1 MRFVTS
7 SRRALLVSASLSL
20 AALPAVAQDAAP
32 PEDEVEA
39 EADDQSAN
47 DVVIVTGTRITA
59 GGAKDVKHFRSIA
72 LSDFAD
78 GLPDATSLTAEGL
91 LSEHDLALPPAGT
104 CEQLFCVVPHAKP
117 ASWDAGTQFLGIGF
131 DSNVDADS
139 YKAEPLSLIAVID
152 RSGSMSGPPIAQ
164 VKAGLHAALDQMR
177 EGDRFGIVIYGSDT
191 RVHQQVVDVEGNREA
206 LHRAIDAIEI
216 NGSTYME
223 AGLKLGFETAF
234 AELGSSRGKTRLML
248 FTDENPN
255 VGDTSAEGF
264 MGQALDGSRKG
275 VDMTTIGVGDHFRS
289 DLAVKISSV
298 RGGNMFFLPS
308 ADSGKALFE
317 REFENMVSAVAY
329 DLVLS
334 IDPADGMTVGA
345 IYGVPGE
352 VIADAGAGT
361 VTVTIGS
368 AFLSSNG
375 GGIFA
380 TLEGTP
386 AQPGSALA
394 QVSVTY
400 TDAITDKRES
410 DAKPVIAASGPP
422 PANLAKAEVLVDQFR
437 STQAALAA
445 YHEKSDPAAAASILG
460 DLSQR
465 MAAAEIEGLGEEQK
479 LVGSLQTRA
488 AKLAGLM
495 TDGKTEPYEVVGI
508 WRVAMHKGVDD
519 ISRGDRVEITR
530 DGEFITERTRG
541 RAAGDEIY
549 QEFAINE
556 RQLHIEGTDLVF
568 NYRIRGDRLVLKN
581 ALDGVEIQ
589 MVREVS

>member
-1 MRFVTS
+1 MRFITS
-7 SRRALLVSASLSL
+7 SRRALFLSVSLSL
-20 AALPAVAQDAAP
+20 AALPALAQDAAP
-32 PEDEVEA
+32 PEEE
-39 EADDQSAN
+39 DDSAQ
-47 DVVIVTGTRITA
+47 DAVIVTGTRITQ
-59 GGAKDVKHFRSIA
+59 GGAKDVKHFRSISLNEVA
-72 LSDFAD
+72 S
-78 GLPDATSLTAEGL
+78 GLPDGQSLTAEGL
-91 LSEHDLALPPAGT
+91 LSEHDLALPPAGP
-104 CEQLFCVVPHAKP
+104 CEQLFCVVPHAKTS
-117 ASWDAGTQFLGIGF
+117 SWDAGTQFLGIGF
-131 DSNVDADS
+131 DSNVDAES

-152 RSGSMSGPPIAQ
+152 RSGSMSGSPIAQ

-177 EGDRFGIVIYGSDT
+177 EGDRFGIVIYGSNT
-191 RVHQQVVDVEGNREA
+191 VVHQAVVDVSDNRAA
-206 LHRAIDAIEI
+206 LHRAIDAIQI
-216 NGSTYME
+216 DGSTYME
-223 AGLKLGFETAF
+223 AGLRLGFETAF
-234 AELGSSRGKTRLML
+234 AELPNSRGKTRLML

-264 MGQALDGSRKG
+264 MGQAIDGSRKG

-308 ADSGKALFE
+308 EDSGSALFE

-334 IDPADGMTVGA
+334 IDPAEGMKVGA

-352 VIADAGAGT
+352 LIEDAGKGT
-361 VTVTIGS
+361 VTVTIAS

-386 AQPGSALA
+386 TIAGSPLA
-394 QVSVTY
+394 QVSVSY

-410 DAKPVIAASGPP
+410 DAKPVIAAAGPA

-437 STQAALAA
+437 TTQAALAVF
-445 YHEKSDPAAAASILG
+445 HEKNDPAAAATILG
-460 DLSQR
+460 QLSQR
-465 MAAAEIEGLGEEQK
+465 MAAADIEGLGEEME
-479 LVGSLQTRA
+479 LVGTLQTRA
-488 AKLAGLM
+488 AKLAWLM
-495 TDGKTEPYEVVGI
+495 TDGKTEPYEVVGT

-519 ISRGDRVEITR
+519 ISRGDLVRITR
-530 DGEFITERTRG
+530 DGGFITERTKG
-541 RAAGDEIY
+541 RVAGDEIH

-568 NYRIRGDRLVLKN
+568 SYRIRGDRLVLKN
-581 ALDGVEIQ
+581 VFDGVEIQ